1 MVFLIAKM
9 AINIHLQIQDMKTLK
24 LTRIFYY
31 TEIFWGGLKKILLSE
46 YDITN
51 DCEVGWRIRYFF
63 F

>member
-51 DCEVGWRIRYFF
+51 DCEVG
-63 F
+63 